1 VHLLC
6 PSCGSEH
13 RQVKNGHSGGRP
25 LKKCQNCG
33 RVYLTKSHE
42 RGYPA
47 SLRQEA
53 VRLYLDGVNLRRIG
67 RMLGVNHQ
75 SVAKWVKGVNANHR
89 QLQALEK
96 PLPRRSSPYTISQQI
111 YYNDITLRR

>member
-1 VHLLC
+1 
-6 PSCGSEH
+6 
-13 RQVKNGHSGGRP
+13 
-25 LKKCQNCG
+25 
-33 RVYLTKSHE
+33 
-42 RGYPA
+42 
-47 SLRQEA
+47 
-53 VRLYLDGVNLRRIG
+53 
-67 RMLGVNHQ
+67 MLGVNHQ